1 MKRSILIIGAMLG
14 LLSSLMVMALSYL
27 GNAFA
32 GLPFIPFDLFDWM
45 ARHLPG
51 ALIDTNIRLMV
62 SAINSLHLGPTA
74 STAKLFEQIQAI
86 GLVAIIGLVFGLV
99 LGAVR
104 TRRPADLIQTGLAG
118 GIILWVAMLA
128 IELSAPQPVMGLLAG
143 AIWLLI
149 LLGGWGWL
157 MARGLMRLST
167 VAESPSMTAPE
178 AGEEAKVEVQPEV
191 APGGMRPMKPVGWM
205 GLSFN
210 RRNFFL
216 VIGGSIV
223 SFFVLILGL
232 RNITLAASA
241 GSSGSSQTPP
251 EVNAQGS
258 GTSSTAVPGQP
269 TAASAVNNNYVKSFP
284 YGPETTSGPAAS
296 PAPDVLAKRIA
307 IAPGTRD
314 EITSVDQFYRIDIN
328 TVPPHI
334 DANNW
339 HLTLK
344 GQVKTPLNLML
355 GDIVALP
362 RVTQAVTMQ
371 CISNP
376 VGGDLTSSN
385 FWTGVRFK
393 DVLNQAGLM
402 PTVKEIAITA
412 ADGFYE
418 GVPLSEAMD
427 DRTLLVYAMNGAAL
441 TPEHGFPLRI
451 YIPGHYGMKMP
462 KWITDMEAVDH
473 STAGYW
479 EERGWTLT
487 AVPKTTSVIDT
498 VTVDNAAISKNG
510 VMPLGGIAWA
520 GSRGI
525 SKVEVQINDRP
536 WVEAE
541 LRTPAYSPLAWVQWR
556 YDWKTGPGS
565 YTVTV
570 RATDGSGASQ
580 DIQNT
585 DPGPEG
591 ATGLNSVQ
599 INI

>member
-1 MKRSILIIGAMLG
+1 MKRSILLVGALIGF
-14 LLSSLMVMALSYL
+14 LSSLIVMALSYL
-27 GNAFA
+27 GNALA
-32 GLPFIPFDLFDWM
+32 SLPFIPFDLFDWM

-51 ALIDTNIRLMV
+51 ALIDTNIRTMV
-62 SAINSLHLGPTA
+62 SVINSLHLGPTA
-74 STAKLFEQIQAI
+74 STAKLVEQIQSM

-104 TRRPADLIQTGLAG
+104 TRRPADLVQTGLAG

-128 IELSAPQPVMGLLAG
+128 IELAAPQPVMGLFVG
-143 AIWLLI
+143 AIWLLV

-157 MARGLMRLST
+157 MARGLMNVASEMPSHSMA
-167 VAESPSMTAPE
+167 VAEAESESKSAAQSETVNPMTPGIS
-178 AGEEAKVEVQPEV
+178 AG
-191 APGGMRPMKPVGWM
+191 RPI
-205 GLSFN
+205 N

-216 VIGGSIV
+216 VLGGSVV

-232 RNITLAASA
+232 RNITLAASQ
-241 GSSGSSQTPP
+241 GSSSGSLLTQP
-251 EVNAQGS
+251 ESNSQGS
-258 GTSSTAVPGQP
+258 GTSVSTPITGQPVATAVP
-269 TAASAVNNNYVKSFP
+269 NNNFVKPFT
-284 YGPETTSGPAAS
+284 YGPDTTSGPAAS
-296 PAPDVLAKRIA
+296 PAPDVLAKRIMP
-307 IAPGTRD
+307 APGTRD
-314 EITSVDQFYRIDIN
+314 EITSVDNFYRIDIN
-328 TVPPHI
+328 TVPPHV
-334 DANNW
+334 DVNTW

-344 GQVKTPLNLML
+344 GLVKTPLNLML
-355 GDIVALP
+355 GDIVAMP

-385 FWTGVRFK
+385 YWTGVRFK
-393 DVLNQAGLM
+393 DVLAQAGLM
-402 PTVKEIAITA
+402 PTAKEIAITA

-418 GVPLSEAMD
+418 GVPLAEAMD

-462 KWITDMEAVDH
+462 KWITDMEVVDH

-479 EERGWTLT
+479 EERGWTQT
-487 AVPKTTSVIDT
+487 AIPKTTSVIDT

-510 VMPLGGIAWA
+510 IMPLGGIAWA

-525 SKVEVQINDRP
+525 SKVEVQINDKP

-541 LRTPAYSPLAWVQWR
+541 LRTPAYSPLTWVQWR
-556 YDWKTGPGS
+556 YDWKTAPGS
-565 YTVTV
+565 YNVTV
-570 RATDGSGASQ
+570 RATDGAGALQ
-580 DIQNT
+580 ETQNV

-591 ATGLNSVQ
+591 ATGLNSAQ
-599 INI
+599 FNI